1 MGASWSGSLNDLD
14 SNPYIQR
21 LIGQVSIDLHDGF
34 WLEFLTFHW
43 ISPSS
48 SCAEKN
54 VEESIRSINI
64 VFARNNLSTGN
75 FGTMIRFLLNHIQ
88 EWIKVDRY
96 VDNHS
101 ALITYNCLL
110 IIRFVCKYQ
119 FEVLRE
125 ETIVRQFL
133 SSPRNPQ
140 IRFIHETKEDS
151 VNKKKVS
158 ECDDERK
165 KETNVAK
172 LTDTII
178 SVNSEIRDQ
187 NLNDDEKDLQS
198 NNDIRLIPE
207 EKLLRVFIRELMNI
221 IITFPI
227 IKNTYYIHYEAINII
242 LSLLSAEIYNPK
254 TSCNSP
260 FHKVIMAQKS
270 VAQNVVRSLL
280 DNFTQQVPPPKKI
293 SLYLNTGL
301 FYNIGSAVAS
311 GLWSMVSKTN
321 AIPEDNRKSPLGVQS
336 LLLLLALS
344 SHHIQDEGK
353 FNPFRHS
360 LFRLG
365 AKESDVNVEIESAHS
380 DDTPSSSP
388 HDSSFNMS
396 QLYNTICKELHAD
409 ETTLLLYLL
418 LHRNPSFASYVL
430 SRVDIDSLVIPILKL
445 LYEAEE
451 KNSHHIYMAL
461 IILLILS
468 QDSGFNN
475 SIHILDLRSV
485 AWFTERSLNDIT
497 LGGLLVLIV
506 IRTIQF
512 NMAKMRDKYLH
523 TNCLAALANMSAHF
537 RALHPYV
544 AQRLLSLYGI
554 LSKKHAKVSEKM
566 RQYASQQKNDNKSHE
581 ESESIL
587 EEYQESSD
595 YAADLA
601 ILEEVIRMV
610 LEIINSC
617 LTHSLKYNPHLI
629 YAMLHQKELFI
640 QFRTHP
646 IFQDIIQNIETVLTY
661 FNTRL
666 EETGESN
673 LSVETVFRV
682 INEGAQLWPGDR
694 LKKFPDLRF
703 KYVEE
708 DRPEEFFI
716 PYVWSLVYNSSN
728 LYFNSERIKLF

>member
-1 MGASWSGSLNDLD
+1 MTAVQKRTWRSQFDRSTL
-14 SNPYIQR
+14 
-21 LIGQVSIDLHDGF
+21 
-34 WLEFLTFHW
+34 FL
-43 ISPSS
+43 
-48 SCAEKN
+48 
-54 VEESIRSINI
+54 
-64 VFARNNLSTGN
+64 
-75 FGTMIRFLLNHIQ
+75 
-88 EWIKVDRY
+88 
-96 VDNHS
+96 
-101 ALITYNCLL
+101 
-110 IIRFVCKYQ
+110 YQ

-207 EKLLRVFIRELMNI
+207 E
-221 IITFPI
+221 T
-227 IKNTYYIHYEAINII
+227 INII

-694 LKKFPDLRF
+694 LK
-703 KYVEE
+703 YVNK
-708 DRPEEFFI
+708 DNADK
-716 PYVWSLVYNSSN
+716 VNS
-728 LYFNSERIKLF
+728 I